1 MKKSIAVL
9 YGGRSG
15 EHEVSLV
22 SAASVARNL
31 ESAQYDVRLIG
42 IAKDGAWY
50 LQDNAELERCRE
62 GSPAL
67 AIATDERRRVAV
79 IPGGGVEKGLAL
91 VSSGGDAVGGRLPS
105 GTGKDIAPAAAGASA
120 AMAALRTDV
129 VFPVLHGTFGEDGT
143 VQGLLEMAGLPYVGG
158 GVLGSAVG
166 MDKEVAKALWIQ
178 AGLPTVPYIAIRRS
192 DWASRDKRNA
202 AMEKA
207 ERDFRYPLFV
217 KPSCAG
223 SSVGAG
229 VAPDRAA
236 LEKAAEEAYKWDD
249 KILIEPFV
257 SAREVECSVTG
268 NEKPEAYTPGEVA
281 PTHEFYDY
289 EAKYVDP
296 NGAALL
302 IPADLPETHLRT
314 VREIAVKAYRVAELS
329 GLARVDFFVRK
340 DTGEILLNE
349 VNTMPGFTTISMFPK
364 MCEASGLAYGPL
376 LDRLLSLAE
385 ERYAA
390 RSKRDYSR
398 GPSGAGA

>member
-1 MKKSIAVL
+1 MKKTIAVI

-31 ESAQYDVRLIG
+31 DAEKYEIILIG
-42 IAKDGAWY
+42 IAKDGSWH
-50 LQDNAELERCRE
+50 LQPAEELSRCRN
-62 GSPAL
+62 GAAAL
-67 AIATDERRRVAV
+67 SLDEQAGRRVAV
-79 IPGGGVEKGLAL
+79 VPGGGASGGLAL
-91 VSSGGDAVGGRLPS
+91 LGAEGPESLRVDA
-105 GTGKDIAPAAAGASA
+105 
-120 AMAALRTDV
+120 

-143 VQGLLEMAGLPYVGG
+143 IQGLFEMASLAYVGA

-166 MDKEVAKALWIQ
+166 MDKDKAKALWLH
-178 AGLPTVPYIAIRRS
+178 AGLPVVPYIAVKHS
-192 DWASRDKRNA
+192 DWAQKDKRA
-202 AMEKA
+202 AAVEKA

-217 KPSCAG
+217 KPACAG

-229 VAPDRAA
+229 KASGRDELERAA
-236 LEKAAEEAYKWDD
+236 AAAFAWDD

-257 SAREVECSVTG
+257 PAREIECSVTG
-268 NEKPEAYTPGEVA
+268 NERPEAYTPGEVA

-302 IPADLPETHLRT
+302 IPAELDENGLRT
-314 VREIAVKAYRVAELS
+314 VREIAVKAYRVAELT

-364 MCEASGLAYGPL
+364 MCEASGLAYAPL
-376 LDRLLSLAE
+376 LDKLIDLAMD
-385 ERYAA
+385 RA
-390 RSKRDYSR
+390 RKRESRDYSR
-398 GPSGAGA
+398 KPDQDK

>member
-31 ESAQYDVRLIG
+31 DAARYDVRLIG
-42 IAKDGAWY
+42 IAKDGGWY
-50 LQDNAELERCRE
+50 LQDDAELARCRE
-62 GSPAL
+62 GATAL
-67 AIATDERRRVAV
+67 SISMNGNRRVAV
-79 IPGGGVEKGLAL
+79 IPGGGVAAGLAI
-91 VSSGGDAVGGRLPS
+91 GNAGADAVGGRLP
-105 GTGKDIAPAAAGASA
+105 TGKGSDLSSLKSPDRPLLP
-120 AMAALRTDV
+120 LRTDA

-143 VQGLLEMAGLPYVGG
+143 VQGLLEMAGLPYIGG
-158 GVLGSAVG
+158 GVLGSAIG
-166 MDKEVAKALWIQ
+166 MDKEIAKALWLH
-178 AGLPTVPYIAIRRS
+178 AGLPTVPYVALRRS
-192 DWASRDKRNA
+192 DWAVRDKRTA
-202 AMEKA
+202 IMEKA

-229 VAPDRAA
+229 IAADREELERRTEAA
-236 LEKAAEEAYKWDD
+236 FKWDD

-257 SAREVECSVTG
+257 RAREVECSVTG
-268 NEKPEAYTPGEVA
+268 NDKPEAYTPGEIS

-289 EAKYVDP
+289 EAKYLDP
-296 NGAALL
+296 DGAALL
-302 IPADLPETHLRT
+302 IPAGLEETQLRT

-376 LDRLLSLAE
+376 LDRLVALAE
-385 ERYAA
+385 ERHAA
-390 RSKRDYSR
+390 RSARDYSR
-398 GPSGAGA
+398 ASAPETGA